1 MARVTIKTKGTA
13 ELNDAQLENA
23 ASEETLAALLAAVSK
38 LNNTLTGA
46 KDQQKKADKSYES
59 AQSAAADKTNKN
71 ARAMGGLEAQILSN
85 SKSLSMF
92 GDNASGSG
100 TKLATLGKYAGMAG
114 KAVAALSGAF
124 LGIVG
129 YLAGAVMDVFTDVV
143 AASSAMFKKFMEGE
157 NRLSAFADA
166 VVDATAR
173 IPLIGG
179 IIAGL
184 FGAVSAGIKVLE
196 EYRDVNEQLSN
207 TGAAFGKNLFTMTG
221 AAKQADMTLADFAST
236 VSANA
241 EILSRF
247 GTVAT
252 GALALASA
260 SKAVRQDFRIM
271 GYSVKD
277 LNDQLPTM
285 LDLLAMGGQKIN
297 AGSASTKASL
307 IALGKE
313 TSLMAILTG
322 KNRKTLLEE
331 QQKAT
336 TDVGYRLAVS
346 KMSVEEQNKLNIAM
360 ISARA
365 AHGDLGAEMI
375 KLRVLG
381 MPPMTEA
388 QRNFVALNSQ
398 AADTLGNMVDYISQ
412 SGDAMTANSDKFQN
426 KVSGMFIDSLEQSGN
441 AAKNLEPILRAAAA
455 GMTGTA
461 GAAQELFQTSF
472 PRLQAILKDQTLIDG
487 KLSEQGKKQLKDEQ
501 AKMVASA
508 KTADAN
514 AAAMADFEGTI
525 ADMRSSLFDSFIVP
539 IMNTF
544 KGPLKIFVDNFIKKA
559 PEILAAFKPLGAVLA
574 DLAPKLADTANW
586 IADHLVSVVEEMP
599 KVLTKA
605 GDFITA
611 HYAQVETW
619 FRYIYEHMASAFAAI
634 IDPMWWSNLGD
645 RISLIMEK
653 AGLVIGHEIRK
664 ALPFVSNNDEEFRA
678 NMRSVEARQAAVEA
692 NAKVG
697 TAVREGKKPEQMDL
711 DAGYAGYTAE
721 VGSKKGKD
729 RQELEDLESQYR
741 GDFKHGRID
750 QVKFDELLAGNKK
763 QLAELDARPPMPYEQ
778 WAAIQLTAN
787 RQDQKLIDLTAEQI
801 KIASEYHNIQD
812 KSSVAATEL
821 KASLD
826 ELTKTISELKL
837 KGTELLN
844 DPEFKQKSAA
854 MSERLGVD
862 HQQLMGL
869 MNVESSGLNPGAV
882 NPVTKAV
889 GLIQFMPKT
898 AKELRTSTEALKN
911 MSGVDQL
918 TYVEKFLD
926 PFLKKAK
933 KDDKGKVLA
942 SDLYAAVF
950 MPAAVGQDDSLVL
963 GKKNSND
970 RSLVDRVSL
979 GEIYSQ
985 NSGLDFD
992 SNGKITKGELGNI
1005 LTRERNKLFPDQSA
1019 TEPTSRALGS
1029 YGMTGK
1035 LFEDFGAGTAITA
1048 HGSEAIVT
1056 QPPMATIVESSMSK
1070 ITSTLIQ
1077 SQTDGQNQMISLLN
1091 EMLSVLRRANRYQEQ
1106 IAQNV

>member
-487 KLSEQGKKQLKDEQ
+487 KLSEQGKKQLKDEH

-678 NMRSVEARQAAVEA
+678 NMRSVDARYAAVEA

-729 RQELEDLESQYR
+729 RQELEDLDSQYR
-741 GDFKHGRID
+741 EDFKHGRIG

-778 WAAIQLTAN
+778 WAATQLTAN

-801 KIASEYHNIQD
+801 KIASVYHNIQD

-821 KASLD
+821 KVSLD

-844 DPEFKQKSAA
+844 NSEFKQKSAA

-862 HQQLMGL
+862 HQQLMAL
-869 MNVESSGLNPGAV
+869 MNKESTLNPAAV

-898 AKELRTSTEALKN
+898 AQELGTSTEALKN

-918 TYVEKFLD
+918 PFVEKFLA
-926 PFLKKAK
+926 PFLKNAK
-933 KDDKGKVLA
+933 RDDKGKVLA

-950 MPAAVGQDDSLVL
+950 MPASVRKDDSVVL
-963 GKKNSND
+963 GKKNSNEL
-970 RSLVDRVSL
+970 SLVGKVPL

-985 NSGLDFD
+985 NSGLDFND
-992 SNGKITKGELGNI
+992 NGEITKGELGNI
-1005 LTRERNKLFPDQSA
+1005 ITQERNKLFPDQSA

-1056 QPPMATIVESSMSK
+1056 QPQMATIVESSMSK

>member
-1 MARVTIKTKGTA
+1 MAEVKIRTSRGGTD
-13 ELNDAQLENA
+13 LNDAQLVNA
-23 ASEETLAALLAAVSK
+23 ASEETLEALLRAVSK
-38 LNNTLTGA
+38 LNSTLTGA
-46 KDQQKKADKSYES
+46 KDQQKKADKAGEI
-59 AQSAAADKTNKN
+59 AQTAATTRTNQN
-71 ARAMGGLEAQILSN
+71 TRAMGGLEAQILSN

-92 GDNASGSG
+92 GNNATGGG

-114 KAVAALSGAF
+114 KAVAALTGAF
-124 LGIVG
+124 LGIAG

-179 IIAGL
+179 LIAGL

-207 TGAAFGKNLFTMTG
+207 TGAAFGKNLFEMVS

-260 SKAVRQDFRIM
+260 SKAVRQDFRMM

-285 LDLLAMGGQKIN
+285 LDLLAMGGQKID
-297 AGSASTKASL
+297 AGSNSTKASL

-412 SGDAMTANSDKFQN
+412 SGDAITANSDVFQN

-487 KLSEQGKKQLKDEQ
+487 KLSEQGKQQLKAEQ

-514 AAAMADFEGTI
+514 AAALAEFEGTI
-525 ADMRSSLFDSFIVP
+525 ANMRSGLFKTLIIPLMTAFQ
-539 IMNTF
+539 
-544 KGPLKIFVDNFIKKA
+544 GPLKIFVDNFIKKS
-559 PEILAAFKPLGAVLA
+559 PEILAAFKPLTAELVKI
-574 DLAPKLADTANW
+574 APKLGDATVW
-586 IADHLVSVVEEMP
+586 IADHLVDVVKKMP
-599 KVLTKA
+599 EVMNTFLVFLKDAFGKA
-605 GDFITA
+605 
-611 HYAQVETW
+611 
-619 FRYIYEHMASAFAAI
+619 M
-634 IDPMWWSNLGD
+634 DPMWWNNLMD
-645 RISLIMEK
+645 SFSFKISDMMLEIAHRIPRVLGGMGNDEYNNKKSDLRKMRESSEAEIKIMDARNLAARNSTAVEIENDTIKTAWRNTWIKRQGKANSGMPDELQGIMGQERGSAERSKKQDEFVKKWGILADSLITTDTTKILFREYKIEK
-653 AGLVIGHEIRK
+653 LNTEAITAAARK
-664 ALPFVSNNDEEFRA
+664 IA
-678 NMRSVEARQAAVEA
+678 
-692 NAKVG
+692 
-697 TAVREGKKPEQMDL
+697 
-711 DAGYAGYTAE
+711 DAGASAFQDLARTQGILGTG
-721 VGSKKGKD
+721 VGPSG
-729 RQELEDLESQYR
+729 S
-741 GDFKHGRID
+741 
-750 QVKFDELLAGNKK
+750 A
-763 QLAELDARPPMPYEQ
+763 
-778 WAAIQLTAN
+778 
-787 RQDQKLIDLTAEQI
+787 
-801 KIASEYHNIQD
+801 
-812 KSSVAATEL
+812 
-821 KASLD
+821 
-826 ELTKTISELKL
+826 
-837 KGTELLN
+837 LLN
-844 DPEFKQKSAA
+844 DTEFKQKSTT
-854 MSERLGVD
+854 MSATLGVD
-862 HQQLMGL
+862 YQQLMGL
-869 MNVESSGLNPGAV
+869 MNFESAGLNPGAV
-882 NPVTKAV
+882 NSATGAT

-898 AKELRTSTEALKN
+898 AEGLGTSTAALKN

-918 TYVEKFLD
+918 PVVEKFLTTS
-926 PFLKKAK
+926 LAKAK
-933 KDDKGKVLA
+933 KDSTGKVLA

-950 MPAAVGQDDSLVL
+950 MPAAVGKEDNFVL
-963 GKKNSND
+963 GKRDSTES
-970 RSLVDRVSL
+970 SLVNAVSL
-979 GEIYSQ
+979 DKIYSQ
-985 NSGLDFD
+985 NPGLDFNKD
-992 SNGKITKGELGNI
+992 GVITKGELGNI
-1005 LTRERNKLFPDQSA
+1005 ITRETKNLFPES
-1019 TEPTSRALGS
+1019 PSRALGS

-1056 QPPMATIVESSMSK
+1056 QPQMATIVESSMSK